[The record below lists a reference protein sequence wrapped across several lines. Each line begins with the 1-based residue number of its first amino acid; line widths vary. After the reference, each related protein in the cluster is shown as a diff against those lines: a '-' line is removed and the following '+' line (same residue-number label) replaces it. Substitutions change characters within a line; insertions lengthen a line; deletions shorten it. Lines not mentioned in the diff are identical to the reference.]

1 MVSLVKM
8 VDTFIGKVQ
17 TELNPFK
24 QLYPISS
31 QVLEHQCQESSFN
44 HVWVLDRVR
53 LVTLIYPL
61 SRVLL
66 YLILD
71 VCFQLLL

>member
-1 MVSLVKM
+1 M
-8 VDTFIGKVQ
+8 VDTYVGKVQ
-17 TELNPFK
+17 AEFSPFK
-24 QLYPISS
+24 QFNPISS

-53 LVTLIYPL
+53 LVILVYPF

-66 YLILD
+66 YLLLD